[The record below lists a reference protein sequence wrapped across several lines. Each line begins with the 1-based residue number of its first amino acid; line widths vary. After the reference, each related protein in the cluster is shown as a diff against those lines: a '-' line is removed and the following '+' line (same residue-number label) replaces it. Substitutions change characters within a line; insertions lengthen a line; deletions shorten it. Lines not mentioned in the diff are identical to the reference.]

1 MPVPT
6 WDVFIGLA
14 FAIGIAYG
22 LILRR
27 EKTITFL
34 CSTYV
39 AMVVASNF
47 SGYIFDFFNGNR
59 VVADQV
65 WIRSNA
71 SLSTVTIITFLVT
84 AFFIS
89 GAINSQSSKSGDIS
103 FVEVAVYSALNIA
116 LIVTSILGFLP
127 DEARAHY
134 LEVSRAA
141 SFLFQW
147 KTLWV
152 MLPPIALIILNF
164 RRK

>member
-39 AMVVASNF
+39 AIVVASNF

-59 VVADQV
+59 VVADQI

-71 SLSTVTIITFLVT
+71 SLSTVTIITFLIT
-84 AFFIS
+84 SFFIS
-89 GAINSQSSKSGDIS
+89 GTINSQSSKSGDFS
-103 FVEVAVYSALNIA
+103 FLEVAVYSALNMA
-116 LIVTSILGFLP
+116 LIITSVLGFLP
-127 DEARAHY
+127 EEARANY
-134 LEVSRAA
+134 IDVSRFA
-141 SFLFQW
+141 SFLYSY

-152 MLPPIALIILNF
+152 MLPPIALIVLNF